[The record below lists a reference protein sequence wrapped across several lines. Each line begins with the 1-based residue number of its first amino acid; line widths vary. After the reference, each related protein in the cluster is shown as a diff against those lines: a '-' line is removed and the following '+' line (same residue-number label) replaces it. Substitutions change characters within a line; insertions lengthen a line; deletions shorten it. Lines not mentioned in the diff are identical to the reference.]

1 MPSRK
6 PLKICLLADIRGNYS
21 ALEKV
26 LRSAVKS
33 GVERLVVAGDLIGYY
48 SVPFQVFELLAKLE
62 RQILRGN
69 VEDILENACSAVGF
83 PGWFDELYEP
93 DCV

>member
-1 MPSRK
+1 M
-6 PLKICLLADIRGNYS
+6 KICLLADIRGNYS

-26 LRSAVKS
+26 LRSAGKS

-48 SVPFQVFELLAKLE
+48 SVPFQVLELLAKLE
-62 RQILRGN
+62 RQILRSN
-69 VEDILENACSAVGF
+69 IEDMLKNARSAVGF
-83 PGWFDELYEP
+83 PRWVDELYEP